1 MAELSNEGSGI
12 VAASSVAENR
22 PAASRSDTFTVAKVG
37 TAARILVR
45 ASSSLSTRNLFD
57 QHSPISNVSLAIG
70 DYSSYSR
77 PTRLVRWL
85 SGRKQRFAKAPYP
98 KRVPRVRIPPSPLH
112 RKTRQKWLSY
122 NGTYNKSARF
132 APTNAPGNRRTVAGT
147 CSKVILYGNFRE
159 SCHGGCLI
167 SRSHF
172 SIESYFRLSHG
183 ILTEFEADGAV
194 SWFCAGSRHFPRR
207 GMRVNRQ

>member
-77 PTRLVRWL
+77 ASRLVRWL

-98 KRVPRVRIPPSPLH
+98 KRVPRVRIPPSPPWSLKFAH
-112 RKTRQKWLSY
+112 RFYALARRWNTGFKPVRRTDVDICGSALAADKCSY
-122 NGTYNKSARF
+122 NNSYDKSA
-132 APTNAPGNRRTVAGT
+132 TTGDDS
-147 CSKVILYGNFRE
+147 SKAER
-159 SCHGGCLI
+159 
-167 SRSHF
+167 SRLDVGFNVVSH
-172 SIESYFRLSHG
+172 SE
-183 ILTEFEADGAV
+183 
-194 SWFCAGSRHFPRR
+194 
-207 GMRVNRQ
+207 

>member
-70 DYSSYSR
+70 TYSSYSR
-77 PTRLVRWL
+77 ATCLVRWL

-98 KRVPRVRIPPSPLH
+98 KRVPRVRIPPSPPAY
-112 RKTRQKWLSY
+112 TRPPTQDVSPGPVHSR
-122 NGTYNKSARF
+122 NGDENLFDRW
-132 APTNAPGNRRTVAGT
+132 
-147 CSKVILYGNFRE
+147 
-159 SCHGGCLI
+159 
-167 SRSHF
+167 
-172 SIESYFRLSHG
+172 
-183 ILTEFEADGAV
+183 GAKRM
-194 SWFCAGSRHFPRR
+194 G
-207 GMRVNRQ
+207 